1 MVLNHKTII
10 FVRCIKFG
18 GLLCF
23 RKSIIATDL
32 CKFLNHTSRKQNWTT
47 EMIRS
52 YEVLFRYTFKS
63 LFYRLN
69 DLKSFLGILYTC
81 HPLKQNYCELLLYD
95 L

>member
-1 MVLNHKTII
+1 MVLNYGMII

-69 DLKSFLGILYTC
+69 DLKSFLGIL
-81 HPLKQNYCELLLYD
+81 
-95 L
+95 